1 MEQYFIYNTFIFE
14 KRNIQISIFILF
26 YFLAVGNFMPVLT
39 SELPKQKPN
48 NNKAHYST
56 EPFLTPCTSFFESLS
71 NPNHLLICQMDN
83 CWFD

>member
-39 SELPKQKPN
+39 SELPKKNPTTTKHITQQSHFSHHVPV
-48 NNKAHYST
+48 
-56 EPFLTPCTSFFESLS
+56 SL
-71 NPNHLLICQMDN
+71 NPYQIPITY
-83 CWFD
+83 